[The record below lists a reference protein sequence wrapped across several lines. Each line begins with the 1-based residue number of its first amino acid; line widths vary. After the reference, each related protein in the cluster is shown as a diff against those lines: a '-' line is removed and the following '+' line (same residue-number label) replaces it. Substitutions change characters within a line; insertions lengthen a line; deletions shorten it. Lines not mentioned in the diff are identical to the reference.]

1 MPYFVHRFSRSLKD
15 SLNILL
21 VKAKYFVHGL
31 QFHIEINS

>member
-1 MPYFVHRFSRSLKD
+1 MLYFVHGFRSLKD

-31 QFHIEINS
+31 QFHV